1 MVFKVQLLKG
11 VVVTWQQDAGKSEL
25 ELTIACYQDR
35 HYLEVL
41 SYVADF
47 KIKTFITQLV
57 LTLWLVYLIIKTMP
71 LSLINLSVYSSK
83 NACC

>member
-1 MVFKVQLLKG
+1 MKG
-11 VVVTWQQDAGKSEL
+11 DVVAWQQDEAKSEL
-25 ELTIACYQDR
+25 QLTIACYQDR
-35 HYLEVL
+35 HYLNVL
-41 SYVADF
+41 NYIADF

-57 LTLWLVYLIIKTMP
+57 LTLWLVYLIIITIL

>member
-1 MVFKVQLLKG
+1 MKG

-41 SYVADF
+41 SYGADF

-57 LTLWLVYLIIKTMP
+57 LTL
-71 LSLINLSVYSSK
+71 
-83 NACC
+83 